1 MTIEAMHMFI
11 LYGRRFSKTLLGNQR
26 RISSYTHW
34 QERPTL
40 PPLNEEYVPLFLGA
54 ERYID

>member
-1 MTIEAMHMFI
+1 MHMFI